1 MAPLALLVILM
12 SMALGTLLATTSSH
26 WLLAW
31 MGLELNTIAILP
43 LMAYRHFPRAVEAC
57 TKYFLIQASASA
69 LFLFASVTNAW
80 ASGEWDIQQMTH
92 PIPTTIITLALAS
105 KIGLAPLHAWLPEV
119 IQGVS
124 LTTGL
129 VLSTWQKIAPLSLLL
144 QIKMPYPTLF
154 IFLGISS
161 VLVGGWAG
169 LNQTQLRKMLAYS
182 SIAHTGWMILVMQFA
197 PTLALFNFLTYSA
210 MTSAAFLAFSMLA
223 STSLSSLST
232 AWTKTPILAALALLT
247 FLSLAGL
254 PPLMGF
260 TPKLLILQELVNNQL
275 YLVSTLGVLS
285 VLLSLFFYVRTV
297 MVMILTIGPNTIMT
311 SAPWRLKTNK
321 PTLLLALSTSASIL
335 LLPLTP
341 TIIAFLTP

>member
-1 MAPLALLVILM
+1 MPPMALLIIMM
-12 SMALGTLLATTSSH
+12 SMVLGTFLVTTSSH

-80 ASGEWDIQQMTH
+80 TSGEWDIQQMTH
-92 PIPTTIITLALAS
+92 PLPTAMITLALAS
-105 KIGLAPLHAWLPEV
+105 KVGLAPLHAWLPEV
-119 IQGVS
+119 IQGVN

-129 VLSTWQKIAPLSLLL
+129 ILSTWQKIAPLTLML
-144 QIKMPYPTLF
+144 QIQLPYPTLY
-154 IFLGISS
+154 IFLGTSS
-161 VLVGGWAG
+161 VLIGGWAG

-182 SIAHTGWMILVMQFA
+182 SIAHTGWMVLIMQFA
-197 PTLALFNFLTYSA
+197 PTLAIFNFVTYSA
-210 MTSAAFLAFSMLA
+210 MTSAAFLAFSILG

-232 AWTKTPILAALALLT
+232 AWTKAPILSSLALLT

-260 TPKLLILQELVNNQL
+260 TPKLLILKELVMNHL
-275 YLVSTLGVLS
+275 YVISTLSVMS

-297 MVMILTIGPNTIMT
+297 MVMTLTIGPNTIMT

-321 PTLLLALSTSASIL
+321 PTLLLALSTSTSIL

-341 TIIAFLTP
+341 TIIALLTP

>member
-1 MAPLALLVILM
+1 MAPLALLIILM
-12 SMALGTLLATTSSH
+12 SMTLGTFLAITSSH

-80 ASGEWDIQQMTH
+80 SSGEWDIQQMTD
-92 PIPTTIITLALAS
+92 PLSTTIITIALAS

-119 IQGVS
+119 IQGIN

-129 VLSTWQKIAPLSLLL
+129 ILSTWQKIAPLTLLL
-144 QIKMPYPTLF
+144 QIKMPFPTLF
-154 IFLGISS
+154 ILLGIAS
-161 VLVGGWAG
+161 VLIGGWAG

-182 SIAHTGWMILVMQFA
+182 SIAHTGWMVLVMQFA
-197 PTLALFNFLTYSA
+197 PTLALFNFLMYTI
-210 MTSAAFLAFSMLA
+210 MTSAAFLAFTILS
-223 STSLSSLST
+223 STSLSSLS
-232 AWTKTPILAALALLT
+232 ASWSKAPMLAALALLT

-260 TPKLLILQELVNNQL
+260 TPKLLILQELVKNQL
-275 YLVSTLGVLS
+275 YLVSSIAVMS

-297 MVMILTIGPNTIMT
+297 MVMILTIGPNTILA
-311 SAPWRLKTNK
+311 SAPWRLNSNK
-321 PTLLLALSTSASIL
+321 PALLLAFSTSTSIL

-341 TIIAFLTP
+341 SIITLLTP